1 MNKYGIKNRILF
13 VDDEP
18 RITSALRATFR
29 RDFNVV
35 VANSGSEALRILE
48 KHQIDVLVSDERMPG
63 MLGHELLSKVS
74 RMYPQTMRILLTG
87 FTDKRAIID
96 SINDGEIFRFIN
108 KPWQNDEM
116 RAILHEAAVASKVK
130 IPTVES
136 NDIQPIE
143 TNSVSEFAEPT
154 SVAANSIK
162 KTIAAL
168 PVGDRALLMV
178 DQHEST
184 RLHIRR
190 FCNKN
195 KIMIYGTKN
204 TEQAVAAAVARKNI
218 GVAILEFSSDNEAAI
233 ETINV
238 LKDVRPDLVTLAL
251 TDEHDAETAV
261 NLINQGQVFKYLAK
275 PLDANQFEHSIR
287 NAFIR
292 HDFLKQN
299 KIAYQRYSV
308 EKPKKAISRGLRN
321 LLKKLRLEIPPDP
334 TNNHD

>member
-1 MNKYGIKNRILF
+1 MNEIGIKNRILF

-35 VANSGSEALRILE
+35 VANSGAEALRILE

-63 MLGHELLSKVS
+63 MLGHELLSTVS
-74 RMYPQTMRILLTG
+74 RMYPNTMRILLTG

-116 RAILHEAAVASKVK
+116 RDILHEAALASKAH
-130 IPTVES
+130 IPIIES
-136 NDIQPIE
+136 NDIEQIE
-143 TNSVSEFAEPT
+143 THSTNDDSFQRTGDSARPR
-154 SVAANSIK
+154 
-162 KTIAAL
+162 AAL
-168 PVGDRALLMV
+168 PTALPPGGPRALLMV

-190 FCNKN
+190 FCSKN

-204 TEQAVAAAVARKNI
+204 AEQAIAAAVSRDKI

-238 LKDVRPDLVTLAL
+238 LKNVRPDLVTLAL

-275 PLDANQFEHSIR
+275 PLDAVQFENSIR

-299 KIAYQRYSV
+299 KVAHQRFTV
-308 EKPKKAISRGLRN
+308 EKPKKAISEGVQK
-321 LLKKLRLEIPPDP
+321 LLAKLRI
-334 TNNHD
+334 

>member
-1 MNKYGIKNRILF
+1 MNEIGLKNRILF

-35 VANSGSEALRILE
+35 VANSGAEALRILE

-96 SINDGEIFRFIN
+96 SINDGEIFRFVN

-116 RAILHEAAVASKVK
+116 RAILHEAAVASKVH
-130 IPTVES
+130 IPIIES
-136 NDIQPIE
+136 DDIQPIE
-143 TNSVSEFAEPT
+143 SPSQMEFGESASVT
-154 SVAANSIK
+154 SGATRTVAP
-162 KTIAAL
+162 L
-168 PVGDRALLMV
+168 PSGERALLMV

-204 TEQAVAAAVARKNI
+204 TKQAVAAAVAREKI
-218 GVAILEFSSDNEAAI
+218 GVAILEFSSDNESAI

-238 LKDVRPDLVTLAL
+238 LKKVRPDLVTLAL

-275 PLDANQFEHSIR
+275 PLDAIQFEHSIR

-292 HDFLKQN
+292 HEFLKQN
-299 KIAYQRYSV
+299 KVARQRFSV
-308 EKPKKAISRGLRN
+308 EKPKKAISQGLQN
-321 LLKKLRLEIPPDP
+321 LLTKLRI
-334 TNNHD
+334 